1 MGWLF
6 GSKKKAPR
14 VPLPEGRVIDEKA
27 LQFPLSEPSSR
38 TIAFNDIRTAMSEPM
53 DFKSKATLAAPA
65 RVAVTTG
72 SSNVVVTRRFGIPKP
87 YYVKVDVYQQLLA
100 EIEGLHKDTHTLDST
115 NRHLET
121 SEYNEEENYE
131 KVRRSLK
138 SAHDRLQAVDRVLFR
153 ARE

>member
-6 GSKKKAPR
+6 GSKKKAPK

-27 LQFPLSEPSSR
+27 LQFPMSEPSSR

-53 DFKSKATLAAPA
+53 DFKPKAALATPA
-65 RVAVTTG
+65 RVVMGTGLSNAAV
-72 SSNVVVTRRFGIPKP
+72 SHRFGIPKP
-87 YYVKVDVYQQLLA
+87 YYIKVDVYQQLLA

-138 SAHDRLQAVDRVLFR
+138 STHDRLQAVDRVLFR
-153 ARE
+153 VRE